1 MKLNCSMRKENAPA
15 YVKPERS
22 FYFGETLNFR
32 ISEIN
37 DRELRPLGFR
47 NLYDAPAT
55 ALPLLGRRR

>member
-1 MKLNCSMRKENAPA
+1 MRKENAPV
-15 YVKPERS
+15 YLKPERS